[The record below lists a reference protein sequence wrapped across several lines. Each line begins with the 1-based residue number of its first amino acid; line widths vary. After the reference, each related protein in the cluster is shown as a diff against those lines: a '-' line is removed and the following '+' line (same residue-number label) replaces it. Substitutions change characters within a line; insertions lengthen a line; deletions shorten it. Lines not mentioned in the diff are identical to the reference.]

1 MTRLLAALLL
11 ALTCT
16 ACQTEAHHMNQPRI
30 EKLFEKTKPVCFG
43 RFVVDVPISTQ
54 VQQGWQTFN
63 GSIESLPN
71 NRKELRASVAKRISQ
86 LKAVKH
92 EEVPGTLLRDSY
104 DGPTTGSKTIL
115 SWSSPSA
122 TYVTVIQ
129 GFLDAPPHGFLYK
142 SGAGVSEGPSLDNE
156 KANLTYVATHLRARD
171 PSEVPT
177 EPGVCLDVG
186 FIADDTGK
194 FQEIFGIGFR
204 FPELPDASFSISSNK
219 NAQQGDPFEDRVAQ
233 AARAARSVP
242 EMAAALARVKT
253 LRQGHHKVQQGEGSE
268 ALFRRPASEG
278 PGYWHEFQFEY
289 RGTRFDH
296 HNPPW
301 DATLFT
307 GVERSDAG
315 AVPTALTDD
324 EAIALWDKLMASVR
338 LRVPAKQ

>member
-30 EKLFEKTKPVCFG
+30 EKLFERTKPVCFG
-43 RFVVDVPISTQ
+43 RFVVDVPASAQ
-54 VQQGWQTFN
+54 VLQGWQTFN
-63 GSIESLPN
+63 GTLESWPN
-71 NRKELRASVAKRISQ
+71 NNKKLKELVAARVSA
-86 LKAVKH
+86 LNATKH
-92 EEVPGTLLRDSY
+92 EEVSGTLLRDIL
-104 DGPTTGSKTIL
+104 DGPTLGSKTIL

-129 GFLDAPPHGFLYK
+129 GYLNVPPHGFVYK
-142 SGAGVSEGPSLDNE
+142 SGAGVSEGPSLTDETAYLN
-156 KANLTYVATHLRARD
+156 YVATHLRARA

-194 FQEIFGIGFR
+194 FQEIFGVGFR
-204 FPELPDASFSISSNK
+204 FPELTDASFSISSNK
-219 NAQQGDPFEDRVAQ
+219 NAQQGDSFEDRRAEAKK
-233 AARAARSVP
+233 AAMAVP
-242 EMAAALARVKT
+242 EWSDALNKIKT
-253 LRQGHHKVQQGEGSE
+253 LREGKLRVSQGQGSE
-268 ALFRRPASEG
+268 ALSRRPMKHGEG
-278 PGYWHEFQFEY
+278 HWHEFQFEY
-289 RGTRFDH
+289 PGTRFDH

-315 AVPTALTDD
+315 AVPSSLTDD

-338 LRVPAKQ
+338 LRVPARP

>member
-1 MTRLLAALLL
+1 
-11 ALTCT
+11 
-16 ACQTEAHHMNQPRI
+16 MNQPHI
-30 EKLFEKTKPVCFG
+30 EKLFEKTKHVCIG
-43 RFVVDVPISTQ
+43 RFVIDVPESTQ
-54 VQQGWQTFN
+54 VLYGRQAFGANVQ
-63 GSIESLPN
+63 SLTN
-71 NRKELRASVAKRISQ
+71 DAKS
-86 LKAVKH
+86 LKRLAQKQR
-92 EEVPGTLLRDSY
+92 EEVLANSRTIDRAEVISLNE
-104 DGPTTGSKTIL
+104 GPTPGSWTLAYWQSDTAKMVGLQNI
-115 SWSSPSA
+115 S
-122 TYVTVIQ
+122 
-129 GFLDAPPHGFLYK
+129 GFLSAGPHGFIYPVET
-142 SGAGVSEGPSLDNE
+142 APSEGRTAEVETS
-156 KANLTYVATHLRARD
+156 NLRYVATHLRARD

-219 NAQQGDPFEDRVAQ
+219 NAQQGDPFEDRIAQ

-242 EMAAALARVKT
+242 EMAAALAKVKT

-268 ALFRRPASEG
+268 ALFRRPASDG